1 METTVRRGKKK
12 KRSAQMPW
20 GSGAGTVS
28 ASSLEPVSFPR
39 PRKWRGSQSL
49 FPVPQ
54 RDPYDTRLLKVA
66 TGDEGH
72 KEMKNCLQ
80 DFLLCPE
87 PLSYRGPAAC
97 AAGSPCWPP

>member
-1 METTVRRGKKK
+1 METTVRREKKK
-12 KRSAQMPW
+12 SAQMPW

-28 ASSLEPVSFPR
+28 ASSLEPASFPR
-39 PRKWRGSQSL
+39 PPQVPR

-54 RDPYDTRLLKVA
+54 QDPYDTRLLKVA
-66 TGDEGH
+66 TGDKGH

-87 PLSYRGPAAC
+87 PL
-97 AAGSPCWPP
+97 